1 MFYKK
6 GTGEYRLLLEGAQMK
21 TMVHGDKTLMGKFK
35 ISKGAEIPTHSHPH
49 EQTGLLLSGKLRF
62 KVEGEIVAAEPGDSW
77 CIRGG
82 VEHSAEALEDSV
94 IVEVFSPVREDYLPE
109 VLT

>member
-6 GTGEYRLLLEGAQMK
+6 GTGEYRQLLEGAQMK

-35 ISKGAEIPTHSHPH
+35 IAEGAEIPTHSHPH
-49 EQTGLLLSGKLRF
+49 EQTGLLLSGKLRL
-62 KVEGEIVAAEPGDSW
+62 KVEEEIVAAKAGDNW

-94 IVEVFSPVREDYLPE
+94 IVEVFSPVRDDYLPE